1 MKTKIRISLLAIMLL
16 AFQPIFSQ
24 VNEDLV
30 ELDEVVL
37 TLPFGQ
43 TLGKSV
49 LKVDKL
55 NFNDINPII
64 KQYISNSISKLPGVS
79 IISTG
84 AGIGKPSIRGLSF
97 NRVVVLNQGMRLEN
111 QQWGEEH
118 GLALSSSGV
127 NSVEVVKGPLYVL
140 YGSDAMGGV
149 LYIEPEKYSTSDD
162 LEIDY
167 TGIYNS
173 NYSGFSNNLG
183 LKGSS
188 ENFSYMLRAD
198 ITDNGNYS
206 SPDGEI
212 ENTWFKQNDFKAG
225 VAYQT
230 EKFQSDLRFSMSE
243 TEVGIPHMEEG
254 HDDHDDHGEEDHDDH
269 GEEDHDDHGEEDH
282 YQEINHTTLTW
293 KNTFDMGNDHT
304 LEITLGRQ
312 LNERK
317 EFGGHEE
324 EGHDDHE
331 EHEEEGHDD
340 HEEHE
345 EEGHDDHEEHEE
357 EGHDDHDDHEGHE
370 EGEAELDMELETTSI
385 DIKLTMPQSD
395 DLNLIIGTSL
405 LNQENKNF
413 GHETLIP
420 DAEKKDFGLFALG
433 QFDID
438 DTSQAL
444 IGVRYDNRSI
454 SSESSSNDYSNFNG
468 SLGFK
473 KDFGNSTLRINL
485 SSGFRAPDLIELYAD
500 GSHHGSFQYKKG
512 NTNLEAEESLQTDL
526 SYQINNDNSIVSFDL
541 FYNDISDYIYLS
553 PSSMFEDGLRVYDY
567 MQQDSK
573 LYGGEIHLNKN
584 TSIDWLSYYTSIE
597 YVFGESMDGEAL
609 PFISPLTL
617 NQVFNID
624 FGNNYSVEIDFIAKA
639 KQSRVSLF
647 EEETDGYS
655 VLNLSGNYKTEF
667 MTNDLNLFW
676 RISNVFD
683 KEYYDHLSRLK
694 TAGIEQMGRNI
705 SVGLTY
711 NF

>member
-1 MKTKIRISLLAIMLL
+1 MKTKIRISLLALMLL

-149 LYIEPEKYSTSDD
+149 LYIEPEKYLTSDD

-230 EKFQSDLRFSMSE
+230 EKFQSDLRISMSDI
-243 TEVGIPHMEEG
+243 EVGIPHMEEG
-254 HDDHDDHGEEDHDDH
+254 HDDHDDHEEDEH
-269 GEEDHDDHGEEDH
+269 EEEDH
-282 YQEINHTTLTW
+282 YQEIKHTTLSW

-304 LEITLGRQ
+304 LDITLGRQ

-324 EGHDDHE
+324 
-331 EHEEEGHDD
+331 
-340 HEEHE
+340 
-345 EEGHDDHEEHEE
+345 
-357 EGHDDHDDHEGHE
+357 EGHE

-433 QFDID
+433 QFDINE
-438 DTSQAL
+438 TSQAL

-454 SSESSSNDYSNFNG
+454 SSESGSNDYSNFNG

-512 NTNLEAEESLQTDL
+512 NINLEAEESLQTDL

-541 FYNDISDYIYLS
+541 FYNDISDYIYLN

-584 TSIDWLSYYTSIE
+584 TSIDWLFYYTSIE
-597 YVFGESMDGEAL
+597 YVFAESMDGEAL

-639 KQSRVSLF
+639 KQSRVSMF

-705 SVGLTY
+705 SVGLKY

>member
-1 MKTKIRISLLAIMLL
+1 MSKKNRISLIAIMLL
-16 AFQPIFSQ
+16 VFQVTFSQ
-24 VNEDLV
+24 VNDNLV
-30 ELDEVVL
+30 KLDEVVL
-37 TLPFGQ
+37 TLPFDQ

-84 AGIGKPSIRGLSF
+84 SGIGKPSIRGLSF
-97 NRVVVLNQGMRLEN
+97 NRVVVLSQGMRLEN

-149 LYIEPEKYSTSDD
+149 LYIEPEKYLISDD

-173 NYSGFSNNLG
+173 NYNGFSNNLG

-212 ENTWFKQNDFKAG
+212 ENSWFKQNDFKAG

-230 EKFQSDLRFSMSE
+230 EKFQSDLRISMSDI
-243 TEVGIPHMEEG
+243 EVGIPHMEEG
-254 HDDHDDHGEEDHDDH
+254 HDDHDDHEEDEH
-269 GEEDHDDHGEEDH
+269 EEEDH
-282 YQEINHTTLTW
+282 YQEIKHTTLSW

-304 LEITLGRQ
+304 LDITLGRQ

-324 EGHDDHE
+324 EGH
-331 EHEEEGHDD
+331 
-340 HEEHE
+340 
-345 EEGHDDHEEHEE
+345 
-357 EGHDDHDDHEGHE
+357 E
-370 EGEAELDMELETTSI
+370 EGEAELEMELETTSI

-405 LNQENKNF
+405 LNQENKNS
-413 GHETLIP
+413 GHKTLIP

-433 QFDID
+433 QFDINE
-438 DTSQAL
+438 TSQAL

-454 SSESSSNDYSNFNG
+454 SSESGSNDYSNFNG

-473 KDFGNSTLRINL
+473 KDFGNSTLRMNL

-512 NTNLEAEESLQTDL
+512 NTNLVAEESLQTDL
-526 SYQINNDNSIVSFDL
+526 SYQINNNNSIVSFDL
-541 FYNDISDYIYLS
+541 FYNDISDYIYLN
-553 PSSMFEDGLRVYDY
+553 PSSMFEDGLKVYDY
-567 MQQDSK
+567 MQQDAK

-584 TSIDWLSYYTSIE
+584 TSIDWLSYYTSVE
-597 YVFGESMDGEAL
+597 YVFAESMDGEAL

-639 KQSRVSLF
+639 KQSRVSMF

-655 VLNLSGNYKTEF
+655 LLNLSGNFKTEF
-667 MTNDLNLFW
+667 MNNDLNLFW

-694 TAGIEQMGRNI
+694 TAGIHEMGRNI
-705 SVGLTY
+705 SVGLKC

>member
-1 MKTKIRISLLAIMLL
+1 MSKKNRISLIAIMLL
-16 AFQPIFSQ
+16 AFQVTFSQ
-24 VNEDLV
+24 VNDNLV
-30 ELDEVVL
+30 KLDEVVL
-37 TLPFGQ
+37 TLPFDQ

-84 AGIGKPSIRGLSF
+84 SGIGKPSIRGLSF
-97 NRVVVLNQGMRLEN
+97 NRVVVLSQGMRLEN

-149 LYIEPEKYSTSDD
+149 LYIEPEKYLTSDD

-173 NYSGFSNNLG
+173 NYNGFSNNLG

-198 ITDNGNYS
+198 IKDNGNYS

-212 ENTWFKQNDFKAG
+212 ENSWFKQNDFKAG

-230 EKFQSDLRFSMSE
+230 EKFQSDLRISMSDI
-243 TEVGIPHMEEG
+243 EVGIPHMEEG
-254 HDDHDDHGEEDHDDH
+254 HDDHDYHEEDDHDDH
-269 GEEDHDDHGEEDH
+269 EEEDH
-282 YQEINHTTLTW
+282 YQEIKHTTLSW

-304 LEITLGRQ
+304 LDITLGRQ

-324 EGHDDHE
+324 EGHDEHDD
-331 EHEEEGHDD
+331 HEEEGHD
-340 HEEHE
+340 E
-345 EEGHDDHEEHEE
+345 HDDHEE
-357 EGHDDHDDHEGHE
+357 EGHE

-433 QFDID
+433 QFDINE
-438 DTSQAL
+438 TSQAL

-454 SSESSSNDYSNFNG
+454 SSESGSNDYSNFNG

-473 KDFGNSTLRINL
+473 KDFGNSTLRMNL

-512 NTNLEAEESLQTDL
+512 NTNLVAEESLQTDL
-526 SYQINNDNSIVSFDL
+526 SYQINNNNSIVSFDL
-541 FYNDISDYIYLS
+541 FYNDISDYIYLN
-553 PSSMFEDGLRVYDY
+553 PSSMFEDGLKVYDY
-567 MQQDSK
+567 MQQDAK

-584 TSIDWLSYYTSIE
+584 TSIDWLSYYTSVE
-597 YVFGESMDGEAL
+597 YVFAESMDGEAL

-639 KQSRVSLF
+639 KQSRVSMF

-655 VLNLSGNYKTEF
+655 VLNLSGNFKTEF
-667 MTNDLNLFW
+667 MNNDLNLFW

-694 TAGIEQMGRNI
+694 TAGIHEMGRNI
-705 SVGLTY
+705 SVGLKY

>member
-1 MKTKIRISLLAIMLL
+1 MLL
-16 AFQPIFSQ
+16 AFQVTFSQ
-24 VNEDLV
+24 VNDNLV
-30 ELDEVVL
+30 KLDEVVL
-37 TLPFGQ
+37 TLPFDQ

-84 AGIGKPSIRGLSF
+84 SGIGKPSIRGLSF
-97 NRVVVLNQGMRLEN
+97 NRVVVLSQGMRLEN

-149 LYIEPEKYSTSDD
+149 LYIEPEKYLTSED

-212 ENTWFKQNDFKAG
+212 ENSWFKQNDFKAG

-230 EKFQSDLRFSMSE
+230 EKFQSDLRISMSDI
-243 TEVGIPHMEEG
+243 EVGIPHMEEG
-254 HDDHDDHGEEDHDDH
+254 HDDHDDHEEDEHDDH
-269 GEEDHDDHGEEDH
+269 EEEDH
-282 YQEINHTTLTW
+282 YQEIKHTTLSW

-304 LEITLGRQ
+304 LDITLGRQ

-331 EHEEEGHDD
+331 E
-340 HEEHE
+340 
-345 EEGHDDHEEHEE
+345 
-357 EGHDDHDDHEGHE
+357 EGHE

-433 QFDID
+433 QFDINE
-438 DTSQAL
+438 TSQAL

-454 SSESSSNDYSNFNG
+454 SSESGSNDYSNFNG

-473 KDFGNSTLRINL
+473 KDFGNSTLRMNL

-512 NTNLEAEESLQTDL
+512 NTNLVAEESLQTDL
-526 SYQINNDNSIVSFDL
+526 SYQINNNNSIVSFDL
-541 FYNDISDYIYLS
+541 FYNDISDYIYLN
-553 PSSMFEDGLRVYDY
+553 PSSMFEDGLKVYDY
-567 MQQDSK
+567 MQQDAK

-584 TSIDWLSYYTSIE
+584 TSIDWLSYYTSVE
-597 YVFGESMDGEAL
+597 YVFAESMDGEAL

-639 KQSRVSLF
+639 KQSRVSMF

-655 VLNLSGNYKTEF
+655 LLNLSGNFKTEF
-667 MTNDLNLFW
+667 MNNDLNLFW

-694 TAGIEQMGRNI
+694 TAGIHEMGRNI
-705 SVGLTY
+705 SVGLKY

>member
-1 MKTKIRISLLAIMLL
+1 MKTKIRISLLALMLL

-149 LYIEPEKYSTSDD
+149 LYIEPEKYLTSDD

-254 HDDHDDHGEEDHDDH
+254 HDDHEEH

-304 LEITLGRQ
+304 LDITLGRQ

-317 EFGGHEE
+317 EFGG
-324 EGHDDHE
+324 
-331 EHEEEGHDD
+331 
-340 HEEHE
+340 
-345 EEGHDDHEEHEE
+345 HEE

-433 QFDID
+433 QFDLD

-597 YVFGESMDGEAL
+597 YVFAESMDGEAL

-639 KQSRVSLF
+639 KQSRVSMF

-694 TAGIEQMGRNI
+694 TAGIEEMGRNI

>member
-1 MKTKIRISLLAIMLL
+1 MSKKNRISLIAIMLL
-16 AFQPIFSQ
+16 AFQVTFSQ
-24 VNEDLV
+24 VNDNLV
-30 ELDEVVL
+30 KLDEVVL
-37 TLPFGQ
+37 TLPFDQ

-84 AGIGKPSIRGLSF
+84 SGIGKPSIRGLSF
-97 NRVVVLNQGMRLEN
+97 NRVVVLSQGMRLEN

-149 LYIEPEKYSTSDD
+149 LYIEPEKYLTSED

-212 ENTWFKQNDFKAG
+212 ENSWFKQNDFKAG

-230 EKFQSDLRFSMSE
+230 EKFQSDLRISMSDI
-243 TEVGIPHMEEG
+243 EVGIPHMEEG
-254 HDDHDDHGEEDHDDH
+254 HDDHDYHEEDNHDDH
-269 GEEDHDDHGEEDH
+269 EEEDH
-282 YQEINHTTLTW
+282 YQEIKHTTLSW

-304 LEITLGRQ
+304 LDITLGRQ

-331 EHEEEGHDD
+331 E
-340 HEEHE
+340 
-345 EEGHDDHEEHEE
+345 
-357 EGHDDHDDHEGHE
+357 EGHE

-433 QFDID
+433 QFDINE
-438 DTSQAL
+438 TSQAL

-454 SSESSSNDYSNFNG
+454 SSESGSNDYSNFNG

-473 KDFGNSTLRINL
+473 KDFGNSTLRMNL

-512 NTNLEAEESLQTDL
+512 NTNLVAEESLQTDL
-526 SYQINNDNSIVSFDL
+526 SYQINNNNSIVSFDL
-541 FYNDISDYIYLS
+541 FYNDISDYIYLN
-553 PSSMFEDGLRVYDY
+553 PSSMFEDGLKVYDY
-567 MQQDSK
+567 MQQDAK

-584 TSIDWLSYYTSIE
+584 TSIDWLSYYTSVE
-597 YVFGESMDGEAL
+597 YVFAESMDGEAL

-639 KQSRVSLF
+639 KQSRVSMF

-655 VLNLSGNYKTEF
+655 VLNLSGNFKTEF
-667 MTNDLNLFW
+667 MNNDLNLFW

-694 TAGIEQMGRNI
+694 TAGIHEMGRNI
-705 SVGLTY
+705 SVGLKY

>member
-1 MKTKIRISLLAIMLL
+1 MSKKNRISLIAIMLL
-16 AFQPIFSQ
+16 AFQVTFSQ
-24 VNEDLV
+24 VNDNLV
-30 ELDEVVL
+30 KLDEVVL
-37 TLPFGQ
+37 TLPFDQ

-84 AGIGKPSIRGLSF
+84 SGIGKPSIRGLSF
-97 NRVVVLNQGMRLEN
+97 NRVVVLSQGMRLEN

-149 LYIEPEKYSTSDD
+149 LYIEPEKYLISDD

-173 NYSGFSNNLG
+173 NYNGFSNNLG

-198 ITDNGNYS
+198 IKDNGNYS

-212 ENTWFKQNDFKAG
+212 ENSWFKQNDFKAG

-230 EKFQSDLRFSMSE
+230 EKFQSDLRISMSDI
-243 TEVGIPHMEEG
+243 EVGIPHMEEG
-254 HDDHDDHGEEDHDDH
+254 HDDHDDHEEDEHDDH
-269 GEEDHDDHGEEDH
+269 EEEDH
-282 YQEINHTTLTW
+282 YQEIKHTTLSW

-304 LEITLGRQ
+304 LDITLGRQ

-324 EGHDDHE
+324 EGH
-331 EHEEEGHDD
+331 
-340 HEEHE
+340 
-345 EEGHDDHEEHEE
+345 
-357 EGHDDHDDHEGHE
+357 E
-370 EGEAELDMELETTSI
+370 EGEAELEMELETTSI

-433 QFDID
+433 QFDINE
-438 DTSQAL
+438 TSQAL

-454 SSESSSNDYSNFNG
+454 SSESGSNDYSNFNG

-473 KDFGNSTLRINL
+473 KDFGNSTLRMNL

-512 NTNLEAEESLQTDL
+512 NTNLVAEESLQTDL
-526 SYQINNDNSIVSFDL
+526 SYQINNNNSIVSFDL
-541 FYNDISDYIYLS
+541 FYNDISDYIYLN
-553 PSSMFEDGLRVYDY
+553 PSSMFEDGLKVYDY
-567 MQQDSK
+567 MQQDAK

-584 TSIDWLSYYTSIE
+584 TSIDWLSYYTSVE
-597 YVFGESMDGEAL
+597 YVFAESMDGEAL

-639 KQSRVSLF
+639 KQSRVSMF

-655 VLNLSGNYKTEF
+655 LLNLSGNFKTEF
-667 MTNDLNLFW
+667 MNNDLNLFW

-694 TAGIEQMGRNI
+694 TAGIHEMGRNI
-705 SVGLTY
+705 SVGLKC

>member
-1 MKTKIRISLLAIMLL
+1 MKTKIRISLLALMLL

-149 LYIEPEKYSTSDD
+149 LYIEPEKYLTSDD

-183 LKGSS
+183 LKGTS

-254 HDDHDDHGEEDHDDH
+254 HDDHDDHDDHEEDGHD
-269 GEEDHDDHGEEDH
+269 DHDDHGEEDH

-304 LEITLGRQ
+304 LDITLGRQ

-317 EFGGHEE
+317 EFGG
-324 EGHDDHE
+324 
-331 EHEEEGHDD
+331 
-340 HEEHE
+340 HE

-526 SYQINNDNSIVSFDL
+526 SYQINNDNSILSFDL
-541 FYNDISDYIYLS
+541 FYNDISDYIYLN

-597 YVFGESMDGEAL
+597 YVFAESMDGEAL

-639 KQSRVSLF
+639 KQSRVSMF

-694 TAGIEQMGRNI
+694 TAGIEEMGRNI
-705 SVGLTY
+705 SVGLKY

>member
-1 MKTKIRISLLAIMLL
+1 MLL

-149 LYIEPEKYSTSDD
+149 LYIEPEKYLTSDD

-254 HDDHDDHGEEDHDDH
+254 HDDHDDHDDHEEDGHD
-269 GEEDHDDHGEEDH
+269 DHDDHGEEDH

-304 LEITLGRQ
+304 LDITLGRQ

-324 EGHDDHE
+324 EGHEDHE
-331 EHEEEGHDD
+331 D
-340 HEEHE
+340 
-345 EEGHDDHEEHEE
+345 HEE

-541 FYNDISDYIYLS
+541 FYNDISDYIYLN

-597 YVFGESMDGEAL
+597 YVFAESMDGEAL

-639 KQSRVSLF
+639 KQSRVSMF

-694 TAGIEQMGRNI
+694 TAGIEEMGRNI
-705 SVGLTY
+705 SVGLKY

>member
-1 MKTKIRISLLAIMLL
+1 MKTKIRISLLALMLL

-149 LYIEPEKYSTSDD
+149 LYIEPEKYLTSDD

-254 HDDHDDHGEEDHDDH
+254 HDDHDDHEEDGHD
-269 GEEDHDDHGEEDH
+269 DHDDHGEEDH

-304 LEITLGRQ
+304 LDITLGRQ

-317 EFGGHEE
+317 EFGG
-324 EGHDDHE
+324 
-331 EHEEEGHDD
+331 
-340 HEEHE
+340 
-345 EEGHDDHEEHEE
+345 HEE

-395 DLNLIIGTSL
+395 DLNLIIGTSI

-541 FYNDISDYIYLS
+541 FYNDISDYIYLN

-597 YVFGESMDGEAL
+597 YVFAESMDGEAL

-639 KQSRVSLF
+639 KQSRVSMF

-694 TAGIEQMGRNI
+694 TAGIEEMGRNI
-705 SVGLTY
+705 SVGLKY